1 MFRQFIQFICKMNA
15 NDTKERTSS
24 LVTIPAKIV
33 SYIFHPLFI
42 PTYIFIFLMIQFP
55 YEFPYEYTAM
65 NAWKLKLKLFGVF
78 WMTAFFPAFAVFL
91 LWRLKLSESIYLR
104 TQKERII
111 PYFVTMFFYWWMYYL
126 SKNQTDQPTVLKF
139 FYFGIFWSA
148 IIGVIINNF
157 IKISLHTIAA
167 GSALMAMIL
176 FSFFYHSHLGLPIAI
191 TIALAAIVATARLI
205 VSNHTTLEIYSGFGL
220 GIVCQLAGYFIC
232 M

>member
-1 MFRQFIQFICKMNA
+1 MNNTQQKELVA
-15 NDTKERTSS
+15 NPLYIS
-24 LVTIPAKIV
+24 IPAKVI
-33 SYIFHPLFI
+33 SYVFHPLFI
-42 PTYIFIFLMIQFP
+42 PTYIFIFLVNQFP
-55 YEFPYEYTAM
+55 VEFSDITV
-65 NAWKLKLKLFGVF
+65 WKLKLKVFSVF

-126 SKNQTDQPTVLKF
+126 SKNQTDQPLVLKF
-139 FYFGIFWSA
+139 FYFGIFWSS

-167 GSALMAMIL
+167 GSALMALIL
-176 FSFFYHSHLGLPIAI
+176 CAFYYQANLGLAISCAVLLTGIIA
-191 TIALAAIVATARLI
+191 TSRLF
-205 VSNHTTLEIYSGFGL
+205 VSNHTTLEIYSGLGL
-220 GIVCQLAGYFIC
+220 GVICQIAGYLIC

>member
-1 MFRQFIQFICKMNA
+1 MTNKF
-15 NDTKERTSS
+15 DTAVEFEQKQPWLLS
-24 LVTIPAKIV
+24 IPAKII

-42 PTYIFIFLMIQFP
+42 PTYIFIFLVYQFP
-55 YEFPYEYTAM
+55 SEFSDITP
-65 NAWKLKLKLFGVF
+65 WKLKLKIFSVF

-126 SKNQTDQPTVLKF
+126 SKNQTDQPLVLKF
-139 FYFGIFWSA
+139 FYFGIFWSS

-157 IKISLHTIAA
+157 TKISLHTIGA
-167 GSALMAMIL
+167 GSALMALIL
-176 FSFFYHSHLGLPIAI
+176 FAFYYQSNLGLAI
-191 TIALAAIVATARLI
+191 SCAVLLTGIIATARLL
-205 VSNHTTLEIYSGFGL
+205 VSNHTVLEIYSGLGL
-220 GIVCQLAGYFIC
+220 GVICQLAGYLIC

>member
-1 MFRQFIQFICKMNA
+1 MANQF
-15 NDTKERTSS
+15 DTFQQAEQKQPLLLR
-24 LVTIPAKIV
+24 IPAQLI
-33 SYIFHPLFI
+33 SYLFHPLFI
-42 PTYIFIFLMIQFP
+42 PTYIFIFLVYQFP
-55 YEFPYEYTAM
+55 YEFNDITV
-65 NAWKLKLKLFGVF
+65 WKLKLKIFSVF

-91 LWRLKLSESIYLR
+91 LWRLKLSQSIFLR

-126 SKNQTDQPTVLKF
+126 SKNQTDQPIVLKF

-167 GSALMAMIL
+167 GSALMAIL
-176 FSFFYHSHLGLPIAI
+176 LISFFYQTNLGFAI
-191 TIALAAIVATARLI
+191 SCAVFLTGVIATARLL
-205 VSNHTTLEIYSGFGL
+205 VSNHTTLEIYTGLGL
-220 GIVCQLAGYFIC
+220 GIICQIVGYLIC

>member
-1 MFRQFIQFICKMNA
+1 MANQF
-15 NDTKERTSS
+15 DTFQPKQEQQS
-24 LVTIPAKIV
+24 LWLTIPAKVI

-42 PTYIFIFLMIQFP
+42 PTYIFIFLVYQFP
-55 YEFPYEYTAM
+55 YEFSDIT
-65 NAWKLKLKLFGVF
+65 AWKLKLKIFSVF

-126 SKNQTDQPTVLKF
+126 SKNQTDQPAVLKF
-139 FYFGIFWSA
+139 FYFGIFWSS

-167 GSALMAMIL
+167 GSALMAIIL
-176 FSFFYHSHLGLPIAI
+176 CSLYYQINLGLAI
-191 TIALAAIVATARLI
+191 SCVVLLTGIIATARLF
-205 VSNHTTLEIYSGFGL
+205 VSNHTAFEIYTGL
-220 GIVCQLAGYFIC
+220 GLGVLCQLVGYWIC

>member
-1 MFRQFIQFICKMNA
+1 MN
-15 NDTKERTSS
+15 NNNQERITPQNPLYIS
-24 LVTIPAKIV
+24 IPAKIV
-33 SYIFHPLFI
+33 TYVFHPLFI
-42 PTYIFIFLMIQFP
+42 PTYIFCFLVYQFP
-55 YEFPYEYTAM
+55 YEFAGITQ
-65 NAWKLKLKLFGVF
+65 WQLKLKIFSIF

-111 PYFVTMFFYWWMYYL
+111 PYFITMFFYWWMHYL
-126 SKNQTDQPTVLKF
+126 SKNQTDQPIVLKF

-167 GSALMAMIL
+167 GSAVTAIIL
-176 FSFFYHSHLGLPIAI
+176 FSFFYHTHLGLPIIIA
-191 TIALAAIVATARLI
+191 IALAGIIATSRLL
-205 VSNHTTLEIYSGFGL
+205 VSDHTNTEIYAGFAL
-220 GIVCQLAGYFIC
+220 GVVCQLAGYWIS